1 MRIAVDYAFVL
12 ATNPGAIGDQRGELV
27 SRLPVV
33 LQPAL
38 PFDSDADLAAS
49 SGFCADLAAQL
60 TSWADDRGL
69 DPQRGPDLRRQPVHH
84 PSRSGR
90 RRRERRGTS
99 TPPLLELR
107 SAQLDRRLVLP
118 GSGGTAS

>member
-1 MRIAVDYAFVL
+1 M
-12 ATNPGAIGDQRGELV
+12 

-69 DPQRGPDLRRQPVHH
+69 DPQRGSWILDVSLYTTLPGPDAGAGNGGGQ
-84 PSRSGR
+84 
-90 RRRERRGTS
+90 